1 VELKLPLGVMS
12 KVDVA
17 RIMRELNALDD
28 FFTAAKVRETGAPVK
43 PPHLTRSLNQLAHDN
58 GFNLL
63 DDGQRKEL
71 QVKLNMIIGK
81 APLLHISFATE
92 PTPRALERII
102 IWLRDNIHPQA
113 LLQVGLQPTIA
124 AGCVLRT
131 PNLLFDMSVR
141 NYLKREEPY
150 LMELIRGVARER

>member
-1 VELKLPLGVMS
+1 MELKLPLSLIS

-28 FFTAAKVRETGAPVK
+28 FFTSAKVREAGEPIK
-43 PPHLTRSLNQLAHDN
+43 PPKLTRLLNQLAHDN

-63 DDGQRKEL
+63 DERQRQEL
-71 QVKLNMIIGK
+71 QTRLNAVMGK

-102 IWLRDNIHPQA
+102 VWLRDNIHPQA

-131 PNLLFDMSVR
+131 PNLLFDMSIR

-150 LMELIRGVARER
+150 LMELIRGAARER